1 MTTEGPTIFLD
12 VKLKLKVLNIYSS
25 FPQVY
30 YKSRKYMKKHHW
42 YPQMSQLVYEH
53 SRKVS

>member
-12 VKLKLKVLNIYSS
+12 FKLKLKILKIYSS

-30 YKSRKYMKKHHW
+30 YKSRKYMKNITGILKCDN
-42 YPQMSQLVYEH
+42 
-53 SRKVS
+53 